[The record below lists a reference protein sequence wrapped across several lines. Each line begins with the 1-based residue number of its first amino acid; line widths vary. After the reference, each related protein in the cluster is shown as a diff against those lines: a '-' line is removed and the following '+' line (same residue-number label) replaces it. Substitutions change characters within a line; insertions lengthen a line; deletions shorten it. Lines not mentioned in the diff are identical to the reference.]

1 MAKNAE
7 VKQLLLTHISA
18 RYLGKQSQ
26 ELEDEAK
33 TIFENVH
40 VVKDFDIVTVE
51 RIKPHEGC

>member
-1 MAKNAE
+1 
-7 VKQLLLTHISA
+7 VKRLLLTHISA

-33 TIFENVH
+33 KIFENVQ

-51 RIKPHEGC
+51 RIKHHEGR